1 MKPIKPMLAVSGKP
15 FSAEGWTFEP
25 KVDGTRCIA
34 YVHNGTV
41 LLLNRRLVDITYR
54 YPEIVGSLAGKK
66 DCIVDG
72 EIAVLTGVRPD
83 FSALAMREHQTQ
95 RMRIDY
101 LSKAQLA
108 SYIVFDVLYADG
120 KDVMNKP
127 LSQRRKILK
136 EELGEGDDVVSIIDS
151 FPENGETYFAAAVK
165 LGLEG
170 IMAKKE
176 ASVYRPGIRSSDW
189 IKIKR
194 SLTVDMVVGGY
205 IPGKGKR
212 DSFFGG
218 LLVGAYDKGN
228 LVYVGRVGSGFSE
241 SELDTVT
248 KSFQP
253 ISKSPFSNPP
263 STKGVIWLKPEI
275 VVEVTAMEVTHYGS
289 LRAPVFLRLRDDKE
303 PQDCLMDQMRA
314 ATNRISL
321 GRRSSSV

>member
-15 FSAEGWTFEP
+15 FSAKGWSFEP
-25 KVDGTRCIA
+25 KIDGTRCIA
-34 YVHNGTV
+34 RVHNGVV
-41 LLLNRRLVDITYR
+41 LLQNRRLVDITYR
-54 YPEIVGSLAGKK
+54 YPELTKSLAKGG
-66 DCIVDG
+66 DCILDG
-72 EIAVLTGVRPD
+72 EIAVLTGGRPD
-83 FSALAMREHQTQ
+83 FSALAMREHQTR

-101 LSKAQLA
+101 LSEAQLA
-108 SYIVFDVLYADG
+108 SYIVFDILCSDG
-120 KDVMNKP
+120 EDVMNKT
-127 LSQRRKILK
+127 LTERKKILK
-136 EELGEGDDVVSIIDS
+136 EELEEDDVVSIIDS
-151 FPENGETYFAAAVK
+151 FPENGETYFRAAVK

-176 ASVYRPGIRSSDW
+176 SSVYRPGIRSSDW

-212 DSFFGG
+212 GSFFGG
-218 LLVGAYDKGN
+218 LLVGAYDNGN

-241 SELDTVT
+241 KELETAT

-263 STKGVIWLKPEI
+263 STQGVIWLKPEI

-303 PQDCLMDQMRA
+303 PRDCLLEQIRA
-314 ATNRISL
+314 
-321 GRRSSSV
+321 SS